1 VIFDEENSGYKMCF
15 VAFIAGISI
24 SLKMSNAFFLIPL
37 ALAYIIK
44 FRKSI
49 TVKRFIISVLTA
61 LFTVAIYLYISFK
74 LTGNPLFPYLNSVF
88 KSPYFATDIS
98 PNTLS
103 DFYRYFGAKNL
114 LQFIFWPIY
123 ILINPEVCANAGYY
137 IGYIIQCFIVL
148 FIAFFSKKKYG
159 KKIFYVDVI
168 WIIFYFMYLIAINGF
183 NRYAIIVDSLSAV
196 IIGIYCYVWIK
207 ESRNIIL
214 KCVSY
219 ITVFSVVIVIGIA
232 IRNVDIRNISRAGSK
247 SFITDFNGHI
257 ENAKYLFKDYESGL
271 DKKLVNDVDYWY
283 ITEYN
288 SGFAGLIK
296 PQIPMIISS
305 YGVTNDVSEEIF
317 NKQLEN
323 MKDKNIYTISKDKDI
338 LRLIKKIKDD
348 SFRIKDVYVSKCNYY
363 DATKSLV
370 FVKLEYD
377 KNINK
382 NISIYNLKDSNEY
395 CINLADYNYTGYS
408 SEFFIGPENAASGI
422 GKNGFSVKAELV
434 SDNGSKELFDTKWE
448 PGSPYEKEDICI
460 PKDEIS
466 ENAEIKFTVYNAD
479 EKNYNEGGVNIIEQS
494 KD

>member
-1 VIFDEENSGYKMCF
+1 
-15 VAFIAGISI
+15 
-24 SLKMSNAFFLIPL
+24 
-37 ALAYIIK
+37 
-44 FRKSI
+44 
-49 TVKRFIISVLTA
+49 
-61 LFTVAIYLYISFK
+61 
-74 LTGNPLFPYLNSVF
+74 
-88 KSPYFATDIS
+88 
-98 PNTLS
+98 
-103 DFYRYFGAKNL
+103 
-114 LQFIFWPIY
+114 
-123 ILINPEVCANAGYY
+123 
-137 IGYIIQCFIVL
+137 
-148 FIAFFSKKKYG
+148 
-159 KKIFYVDVI
+159 
-168 WIIFYFMYLIAINGF
+168 
-183 NRYAIIVDSLSAV
+183 
-196 IIGIYCYVWIK
+196 
-207 ESRNIIL
+207 
-214 KCVSY
+214 
-219 ITVFSVVIVIGIA
+219 
-232 IRNVDIRNISRAGSK
+232 
-247 SFITDFNGHI
+247 
-257 ENAKYLFKDYESGL
+257 
-271 DKKLVNDVDYWY
+271 
-283 ITEYN
+283 
-288 SGFAGLIK
+288 
-296 PQIPMIISS
+296 
-305 YGVTNDVSEEIF
+305 
-317 NKQLEN
+317 